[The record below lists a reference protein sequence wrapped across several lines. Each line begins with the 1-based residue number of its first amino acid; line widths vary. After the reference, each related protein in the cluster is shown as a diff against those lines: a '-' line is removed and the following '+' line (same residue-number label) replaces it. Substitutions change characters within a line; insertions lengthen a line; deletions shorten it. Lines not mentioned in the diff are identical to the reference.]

1 MISLYS
7 RYRAKHE
14 IRNNDLTVVG
24 VYNKITTNQYTTYI
38 SRDGDSFEKLAARH
52 LGGSVF
58 YWRIAELNPQVPFPD
73 RIPLG
78 TRIRIPR

>member
-7 RYRAKHE
+7 RYRAKQE
-14 IRNNDLTVVG
+14 IRNDDVNTVA
-24 VYNKITTNQYTTYI
+24 VYNKVTESQYMTYT
-38 SRDGDSFEKLAARH
+38 SRDGDSFEKLASRY
-52 LGGSVF
+52 LSGPVF
-58 YWRIAELNPQVPFPD
+58 YWRIAELNPHVSFPD